1 MGHAGGV
8 NTLTLRTARTTR
20 APVRVGLAAAAALLS
35 LAALAGCAGPV
46 PVVTV
51 TVPSPAASDPT
62 ATPATPSESAKP
74 TEPSKPSTPAKPADP
89 TNPADPAPAL
99 PTVGPGG
106 ASIVVTQGPVAP
118 ECTHTVCY
126 LVHVTWTN
134 LKPGAHDTQCVSDQS
149 DPATWSQSTYNYPTA
164 DGERDLG
171 CFLGKPG
178 SRVWVVIDGVLES
191 PHANWG

>member
-8 NTLTLRTARTTR
+8 NTSVDRISRGARARVR
-20 APVRVGLAAAAALLS
+20 AGIAAAAL
-35 LAALAGCAGPV
+35 ATLAGCAGPA

-51 TVPSPAASDPT
+51 TVPSPAASDP
-62 ATPATPSESAKP
+62 AASPGTPSDPGKP
-74 TEPSKPSTPAKPADP
+74 SSPAEPSTPAKPA
-89 TNPADPAPAL
+89 PATTPAPGSGPTPGPL

-118 ECTHTVCY
+118 ECTKTVCY

-134 LKPGAHDTQCVSDQS
+134 LKPGAHDTQCVSDHS
-149 DPATWSQSTYNYPTA
+149 DPPTWSQSTYKYATA

-178 SRVWVVIDGVLES
+178 SRVWVVIDGTFES
-191 PHANWG
+191 PHAAWG